1 MSTKL
6 EENKLAKQ
14 TKKSVANV
22 FGCRVAVCR
31 RKEINFHSSKTLLI
45 YGLIK
50 FHSFDDADDLG
61 FGDRE
66 TAGNLCGNPACL
78 LLAWCCCCSF
88 WLQDCVLRVVMDHA
102 FKDYVAGLAAGVA
115 TVVIGHP
122 FDTVKVGNKTI
133 CVCFVFFPVMLFS
146 LKLWKCIFFFLL
158 AISLSSHFPLLFC
171 CNLAWLVFSFT
182 SAR

>member
-1 MSTKL
+1 MRKSCL
-6 EENKLAKQ
+6 LA
-14 TKKSVANV
+14 
-22 FGCRVAVCR
+22 
-31 RKEINFHSSKTLLI
+31 
-45 YGLIK
+45 
-50 FHSFDDADDLG
+50 
-61 FGDRE
+61 
-66 TAGNLCGNPACL
+66 AC

-146 LKLWKCIFFFLL
+146 LKLWKCIFFSCSQFLFPPI
-158 AISLSSHFPLLFC
+158 AHSSS
-171 CNLAWLVFSFT
+171 VVI
-182 SAR
+182 